1 MKKPASVFAGGLVY
15 FFSISLAV
23 YFRPW
28 QSAGMDVP

>member
-1 MKKPASVFAGGLVY
+1 MKKPTSVCAGGLVIL
-15 FFSISLAV
+15 FLISLAV

>member
-1 MKKPASVFAGGLVY
+1 MKKPTSVCAGGLTN
-15 FFSISLAV
+15 FFPISLAV